1 MSDEKYFLDDAADI
15 IPKVNDTPYKRIL
28 AIGDIHGQFSKL
40 QSLLK
45 KVSIAEDDLVI
56 ALGDYIDRG
65 DGVADVLKWVMEHK
79 DKSNYIFLRGNHE
92 QMMLDAIKTNGTD
105 RITWIINGGKATIFA
120 LRELNSK
127 KIIPFN
133 DILNFVENLPQGY
146 SIKVSGR
153 TYFFCHAGVN
163 PTKPLDKQDDYFLLW
178 SRSDFFNRYDGE
190 DVIISGHSPVR
201 YYFDY
206 DANNPRPLKVPGKNI
221 IMVDTGAYTR
231 GGRLSCVDLI
241 SGKYYQ
247 SDDDVPGDIIFVC
260 SGNTCRSPMAK
271 YIMRHLLAKA
281 RLKEVSVD
289 SAGCNSD
296 GGSYMSRGAF
306 NELIENNIP
315 FQTHV
320 SKPFTKREYDNF
332 KRVIALDKAVLARVK
347 KVSKGDP
354 DNKVRLLEVEDPWDT
369 GDFPKA
375 YAAIFKGCE
384 VLLNE
389 LTEETSCINN
399 RASAKN

>member
-1 MSDEKYFLDDAADI
+1 MSDEKFFLDGVEGI

-28 AIGDIHGQFSKL
+28 AIGDVHGQFAKL

-45 KVSIAEDDLVI
+45 KVSITEDDLVI

-65 DGVADVLKWVMEHK
+65 DGVADVLKWVMENK

-92 QMMLDAIKTNGTD
+92 QMMLDALKSNGAD

-146 SIKVSGR
+146 SIKVGGR
-153 TYFFCHAGVN
+153 TYFFCHAGVDSA
-163 PTKPLDKQDDYFLLW
+163 KPLDKQDDYFLLW
-178 SRSDFFNRYDGE
+178 SRSEFFNTYDGD
-190 DVIISGHSPVR
+190 DVIISGHSPIR

-206 DANNPRPLKVPGKNI
+206 DANNTRPLKVPGKNI

-231 GGRLSCVDLI
+231 GGRLSAVDLL
-241 SGKYYQ
+241 SGQYWQ
-247 SDDDVPGDIIFVC
+247 SNLDVPGDIIFVC

-281 RLKEVSVD
+281 GLKELSVD
-289 SAGCNSD
+289 SAGCNSN
-296 GGSYMSRGAF
+296 GGSFMSIGTF
-306 NELIENNIP
+306 DELVNNNIP
-315 FQTHV
+315 FQAHV
-320 SKPFTKREYDNF
+320 SKPFTKREYENF
-332 KRVIALDKAVLARVK
+332 KRVIALDSNVFKSVK
-347 KVSKGDP
+347 EISKGDT
-354 DNKVRLLEVEDPWDT
+354 DNKVRLLEVEDPWIT
-369 GDFPKA
+369 GNYHKA
-375 YAAIFKGCE
+375 YKEIFKGCAA
-384 VLLNE
+384 LLNE
-389 LTEETSCINN
+389 LTEETSCTE
-399 RASAKN
+399 

>member
-1 MSDEKYFLDDAADI
+1 MSDEKYFINGAKDI

-92 QMMLDAIKTNGTD
+92 QMMLDSLKSNGAD

-146 SIKVSGR
+146 SIKVGGR
-153 TYFFCHAGVN
+153 TYFFCHAGVD
-163 PTKPLDKQDDYFLLW
+163 PAKPLDKQDDYFLLW
-178 SRSDFFNRYDGE
+178 SRSEFFNQYDGE

-201 YYFDY
+201 YYFDH
-206 DANNPRPLKVPGKNI
+206 DANNPRPLKLPGKNI
-221 IMVDTGAYTR
+221 IMVDTGAYTH
-231 GGRLSCVDLI
+231 GGILTCRAILSSSAVEILAVHLWLNISCVI
-241 SGKYYQ
+241 
-247 SDDDVPGDIIFVC
+247 C
-260 SGNTCRSPMAK
+260 
-271 YIMRHLLAKA
+271 
-281 RLKEVSVD
+281 
-289 SAGCNSD
+289 
-296 GGSYMSRGAF
+296 
-306 NELIENNIP
+306 
-315 FQTHV
+315 
-320 SKPFTKREYDNF
+320 
-332 KRVIALDKAVLARVK
+332 
-347 KVSKGDP
+347 
-354 DNKVRLLEVEDPWDT
+354 
-369 GDFPKA
+369 
-375 YAAIFKGCE
+375 
-384 VLLNE
+384 
-389 LTEETSCINN
+389 
-399 RASAKN
+399 